1 VGEDRVFMQWSDGSF
16 ITLTDPDM
24 IKLVQLGGAPVTV
37 EFRAKDEGYIT
48 ITADMIPDEG
58 EIDWDAAREATA
70 KAAANDDDDLDL
82 EGQLDR
88 LVDKGDFTREEADAL
103 DRNEIR
109 DMVLEAFPGWT
120 VPGDAA
126 VNSVLKDDEPE
137 DV

>member
-16 ITLTDPDM
+16 ITLTDPDL
-24 IKLVQLGGAPVTV
+24 IKLVQLGGTPETV

-58 EIDWDAAREATA
+58 EIDWDAARVAMAKSTA
-70 KAAANDDDDLDL
+70 DADDDL

-103 DRNEIR
+103 DRAEIR
-109 DMVLEAFPGWT
+109 EMVLHAFPRLT
-120 VPGDAA
+120 CDGDID
-126 VNSVLKDDEPE
+126 VNSAFKNDDPE